1 MSSLCGIQISAQWA
15 LHHCLKYMR
24 MRSNLVPMGTNIL
37 EILRERE
44 RASAREPKNHV
55 RIFLK
60 EKVFQ
65 SPRMTIATK
74 LPAIGVVAT
83 IMLLRN
89 VGPLSILSQNTQK
102 YEAHFASQVLETG
115 AMDPIPEGAGP
126 SDNKTPPN
134 EDEGSLNV
142 DDMLVD
148 YASNDIFGDL
158 K

>member
-1 MSSLCGIQISAQWA
+1 MSSLCGTEISAHWA

-37 EILRERE
+37 EILRER
-44 RASAREPKNHV
+44 ASAREPKSHV

-60 EKVFQ
+60 EKAFQ

-89 VGPLSILSQNTQK
+89 VGPLSIL
-102 YEAHFASQVLETG
+102 
-115 AMDPIPEGAGP
+115 
-126 SDNKTPPN
+126 
-134 EDEGSLNV
+134 LN
-142 DDMLVD
+142 
-148 YASNDIFGDL
+148 YT
-158 K
+158 

>member
-1 MSSLCGIQISAQWA
+1 MSSLCGIQISAHWA

-37 EILRERE
+37 EILRER
-44 RASAREPKNHV
+44 ASAREPKSHV

-60 EKVFQ
+60 EKAFQ